1 MTYAKIVNDT
11 VVNLIEIR
19 QVNAHEFPDCVPTNG
34 IPAEIGDTYTDGVF
48 YRNGER
54 VQTAAELAAEA
65 GAAEMMA
72 IITGEVGV

>member
-1 MTYAKIVNDT
+1 MTYAKIANSI
-11 VVNLIEIR
+11 VVNLISLR
-19 QVNAHEFPDCVPTNG
+19 QANAHEFPDCVPTNG
-34 IPAEIGDTYTDGVF
+34 YLVELGDTYTDGVF

-72 IITGEVGV
+72 IITGEVSV